1 MPTFD
6 PYNNDA
12 WGRRYTSLQ
21 RFVQAARRV
30 VMEIRRRE
38 RLGALRK
45 LTSSVREGKSL
56 EAALGE
62 DVICMHK

>member
-1 MPTFD
+1 
-6 PYNNDA
+6 
-12 WGRRYTSLQ
+12 
-21 RFVQAARRV
+21 
-30 VMEIRRRE
+30 MEIRRRE

-62 DVICMHK
+62 DIMCVHK